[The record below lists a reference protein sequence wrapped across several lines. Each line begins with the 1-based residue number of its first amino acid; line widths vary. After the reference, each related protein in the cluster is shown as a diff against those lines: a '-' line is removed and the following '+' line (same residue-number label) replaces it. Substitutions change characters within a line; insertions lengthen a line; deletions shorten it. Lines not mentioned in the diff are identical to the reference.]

1 MESFTRSVIA
11 EKTDLLECLLAS
23 HVRSYQRG
31 VHTTTPEHMPRSH
44 RAHAEWT
51 PTRLINWGASIGVN
65 TGALVE
71 HLLKSK
77 PHPEQG
83 YRACLGLLSLAR
95 QYGQGRLEAAST
107 LAVTLQSPTRKSVLS
122 ILKTGRDQRQ
132 PAAAAEQQLELP
144 EHPNVRGPKYYH

>member
-1 MESFTRSVIA
+1 MWARFSAATVEVFHRNQRVS
-11 EKTDLLECLLAS
+11 S

-31 VHTTTPEHMPRSH
+31 THTTISEHMPRSH

-51 PTRLINWGASIGVN
+51 PTRLINWGASIGASTCAV
-65 TGALVE
+65 VE

-83 YRACLGLLSLAR
+83 YRACLGLLALAR

-107 LAVTLQSPTRKSVLS
+107 LAVKLQSPTRKSVLS
-122 ILKTGRDQRQ
+122 ILKSGRDQCP
-132 PAAAAEQQLELP
+132 PATPEELDLP
-144 EHPNVRGPKYYH
+144 DHPNVRGPKYYH